1 MTCRLIANNIPHK
14 LVDGNDVCSIYHA
27 AKEQVAEMR
36 QGKGPRFIELV
47 TYRHYGHVDWRDDID
62 VGVERSLEDVKNWKA
77 RVNFQVIT
85 GNDSGRTVD
94 CEDEDDFMEKLDTE
108 IRYLGQSYE

>member
-1 MTCRLIANNIPHK
+1 MSFHNKQYPHK

-77 RVNFQVIT
+77 RDPI
-85 GNDSGRTVD
+85 S
-94 CEDEDDFMEKLDTE
+94 
-108 IRYLGQSYE
+108 SYHRQ